1 MMIAAAARRSI
12 PGIVVRRLRSL
23 QRPARP
29 SSMTASCSA
38 DDVRP
43 GRRDGSDRAAGTG
56 RPPKA
61 CAAERRRAFRGC
73 PRTWPESEARISARS
88 FPSARPSRMRRPLA
102 PKMSDRTPPTRSPA
116 PSMILWTRQ
125 RVPRP
130 PGDDLP
136 ARARDPAQLAEVL
149 RRNHARA
156 AETELTYAGQPYAV
170 GDIGLAALDLF
181 DMLRRAAAAARL
193 RHRRRRR
200 KPPPNRRRFLPS
212 PQRHAVFAEP
222 GRKIGQTARKGAE
235 LLRDAFRIR
244 AGAGDA
250 HGRGDLHLVNIQPGG
265 AGMDDIELILLY
277 HVTISCWGSCVE
289 ADRSIGGLACH
300 SRLALSSI

>member
-1 MMIAAAARRSI
+1 
-12 PGIVVRRLRSL
+12 
-23 QRPARP
+23 
-29 SSMTASCSA
+29 
-38 DDVRP
+38 
-43 GRRDGSDRAAGTG
+43 
-56 RPPKA
+56 
-61 CAAERRRAFRGC
+61 
-73 PRTWPESEARISARS
+73 
-88 FPSARPSRMRRPLA
+88 MRRPLA
-102 PKMSDRTPPTRSPA
+102 PKMSDRTPPTRSPGSVDDPVDPA
-116 PSMILWTRQ
+116 AR
-125 RVPRP
+125 PRP

-181 DMLRRAAAAARL
+181 DMLSVQQQRL
-193 RHRRRRR
+193 GSGIGDGVENRLPIDAGSFHRR
-200 KPPPNRRRFLPS
+200 S
-212 PQRHAVFAEP
+212 RHAVFAEP
-222 GRKIGQTARKGAE
+222 GRKIGQTARKGAG

-289 ADRSIGGLACH
+289 ADRPADQQTHSPRRRALRCILLFVLGRVRKQGGAR
-300 SRLALSSI
+300 SRRPGDSLTTGSQCPHKKNVLLSASARQHASSRRIRKANVNRREKENGRRKKDGGGCLELT